1 MVELALLAYVSGKS
15 QPEVALN
22 GKKRKIL
29 GRRTFRVG
37 MEEWE
42 ESVLNKFYNISKSE
56 TNHLHIY
63 TLGNKP
69 NRKTIP
75 YIVVV

>member
-1 MVELALLAYVSGKS
+1 MDELALLVYVSGKS
-15 QPEVALN
+15 QPDVAFN

-29 GRRTFRVG
+29 GRRNFRVG
-37 MEEWE
+37 LEEWE
-42 ESVLNKFYNISKSE
+42 GSVLNKFYNISKSE

-69 NRKTIP
+69 NRNTIP
-75 YIVVV
+75 YMVVV

>member
-29 GRRTFRVG
+29 GRRNFRVG
-37 MEEWE
+37 MEEWGKE
-42 ESVLNKFYNISKSE
+42 PD
-56 TNHLHIY
+56 T
-63 TLGNKP
+63 
-69 NRKTIP
+69 
-75 YIVVV
+75 